1 MNISV
6 LGCGRWAS
14 FIAWYLT
21 KTGHDTVIW
30 GRPSS
35 KNFIRLSET
44 RANDYLTLDDRT
56 CLNSDLGEA
65 VAHAELIVISI
76 ESQQLRDLAQRLK
89 DYPIADKTIILC
101 MKGIEEATCMRL
113 TEVIADVLGPDQ
125 KTAVWLGPG
134 HVEEFV
140 KGHPS
145 CMVIDSADTAVRDG
159 LVEAFSSKLIRF
171 YYGTDIIGSEIGAAA
186 KNVIGIAAGMLDG
199 LEFSSLKGALM
210 ARGVREV
217 SRLIVAMGGKELTA
231 YGLTHLGD
239 YEATVFSQHSR
250 NRKYGECF
258 IKNEPFT
265 FMAEGVSNAAAFRKL
280 MRGHGVEMPICASV
294 YSMLYEKADPHAV
307 LENMFM
313 RSLKDEFY

>member
-21 KTGHDTVIW
+21 KTGHDTMIW
-30 GRPSS
+30 GRASS
-35 KNFIRLSET
+35 ENFRRLKET
-44 RANDYLTLDDRT
+44 RANAYLTLDDKTRLT
-56 CLNSDLGEA
+56 SDLGEA
-65 VAHAELIVISI
+65 ADHAEMIVISI

-89 DYPIADKTIILC
+89 ACPVKGKTIVLC

-113 TEVIADVLGPDQ
+113 TEVIADVLGADQ

-145 CMVIDSADTAVRDG
+145 CMVIDSTDTAVRDG
-159 LVEAFSSKLIRF
+159 LVEAFSSRLIRF
-171 YYGTDIIGSEIGAAA
+171 YYGTDVIGGEIGAAA

-199 LEFSSLKGALM
+199 LELSSLKGALM

-239 YEATVFSQHSR
+239 YEATVFSHHSR

-258 IKNEPFT
+258 IKKEPFV
-265 FMAEGVSNAAAFRKL
+265 FMAEGVSNAAALRKL
-280 MRGHGVEMPICASV
+280 MLRHDVEMPICASV
-294 YSMLYEKADPHAV
+294 YSMLHENADPLTV

-313 RSLKDEFY
+313 RSQKDEFY

>member
-125 KTAVWLGPG
+125 KTAVWSGRG
-134 HVEEFV
+134 T
-140 KGHPS
+140 S
-145 CMVIDSADTAVRDG
+145 RN
-159 LVEAFSSKLIRF
+159 SSKGIR
-171 YYGTDIIGSEIGAAA
+171 AAW
-186 KNVIGIAAGMLDG
+186 
-199 LEFSSLKGALM
+199 
-210 ARGVREV
+210 
-217 SRLIVAMGGKELTA
+217 
-231 YGLTHLGD
+231 
-239 YEATVFSQHSR
+239 
-250 NRKYGECF
+250 
-258 IKNEPFT
+258 
-265 FMAEGVSNAAAFRKL
+265 
-280 MRGHGVEMPICASV
+280 
-294 YSMLYEKADPHAV
+294 
-307 LENMFM
+307 
-313 RSLKDEFY
+313 